1 MPKNAPG
8 GQPDM
13 NALLKQ
19 AQKMQEQLL
28 AARAE
33 AETKEVEG
41 QAGGGMVKV
50 RVTGGME
57 FQGVTIDPAAVDPDD
72 VSMLE
77 DLVLAAI
84 RDAVTKAGQMQAQL
98 MAAQEQAAS
107 TVVEGVAGG
116 GAVRIAVTGAFE
128 FQSVTISPDAVDPDD
143 VEMLQDLILAALR
156 DAADEIQ
163 GLAQG
168 GLDLGGLGS
177 GLFG

>member
-33 AETKEVEG
+33 AETQEVEG

-50 RVTGGME
+50 RVPGGME
-57 FQGVTIDPAAVDPDD
+57 CQGVPIDPAAVDPAD
-72 VSMLE
+72 VAMLE
-77 DLVLAAI
+77 DLMLAAI
-84 RDAVTKAGQMQAQL
+84 RDAVTKAGQIS
-98 MAAQEQAAS
+98 EQA
-107 TVVEGVAGG
+107 
-116 GAVRIAVTGAFE
+116 
-128 FQSVTISPDAVDPDD
+128 
-143 VEMLQDLILAALR
+143 M
-156 DAADEIQ
+156 
-163 GLAQG
+163 G

-177 GLFG
+177 GLFGG

>member
-8 GQPDM
+8 GQPNM
-13 NALLKQ
+13 NELLKQ

-33 AETKEVEG
+33 AETQEVEG
-41 QAGGGMVKV
+41 QAGGGVVKV

-57 FQGVTIDPAAVDPDD
+57 FRGVTIDPSAVDPDD

-84 RDAVTKAGQMQAQL
+84 RDAVTKAGQIS
-98 MAAQEQAAS
+98 EQA
-107 TVVEGVAGG
+107 
-116 GAVRIAVTGAFE
+116 
-128 FQSVTISPDAVDPDD
+128 
-143 VEMLQDLILAALR
+143 M
-156 DAADEIQ
+156 
-163 GLAQG
+163 G

-177 GLFG
+177 GLFGG

>member
-1 MPKNAPG
+1 MPSNAPG

-33 AETKEVEG
+33 AETQEVEG

-57 FQGVTIDPAAVDPDD
+57 FQGVSIDPSVVDPDD

-84 RDAVTKAGQMQAQL
+84 RDAVTKAGQVS
-98 MAAQEQAAS
+98 EQA
-107 TVVEGVAGG
+107 
-116 GAVRIAVTGAFE
+116 
-128 FQSVTISPDAVDPDD
+128 
-143 VEMLQDLILAALR
+143 M
-156 DAADEIQ
+156 
-163 GLAQG
+163 G

-177 GLFG
+177 GLFGG

>member
-1 MPKNAPG
+1 MPSNAPG

-19 AQKMQEQLL
+19 AQRMQEQLL

-33 AETKEVEG
+33 AETQEVEG

-57 FQGVTIDPAAVDPDD
+57 FRGVTIDPSAVDPDD

-84 RDAVTKAGQMQAQL
+84 RDAVTKAGQIS
-98 MAAQEQAAS
+98 EQA
-107 TVVEGVAGG
+107 
-116 GAVRIAVTGAFE
+116 
-128 FQSVTISPDAVDPDD
+128 
-143 VEMLQDLILAALR
+143 M
-156 DAADEIQ
+156 
-163 GLAQG
+163 G

-177 GLFG
+177 GLFGG